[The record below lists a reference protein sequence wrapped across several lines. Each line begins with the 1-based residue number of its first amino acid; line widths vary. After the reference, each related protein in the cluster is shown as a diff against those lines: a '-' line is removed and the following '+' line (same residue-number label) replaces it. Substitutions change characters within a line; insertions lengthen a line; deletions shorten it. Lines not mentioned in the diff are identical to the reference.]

1 MNADQLFHP
10 SSLNLQPSIF
20 NRQHLILEKVNS
32 NNNSKQF
39 PKPPLSPLFAPDSGL
54 RGREKGRIE
63 CCLLRIVLLRIVLE
77 QFATA
82 RHPYP
87 LLP

>member
-63 CCLLRIVLLRIVLE
+63 CCLLRIVLE